1 VLTEEAAVS
10 VRPDD
15 PHALADAVCALVAD
29 EPRRAAMGDAA
40 RALAVEQYAWPAIAK
55 RLEEVYA
62 SVTGI
67 GVAKVRAA

>member
-1 VLTEEAAVS
+1 MP
-10 VRPDD
+10 PDD
-15 PHALADAVCALVAD
+15 PHALADAVCALVTD

-62 SVTGI
+62 GVTGI
-67 GVAKVRAA
+67 GVAKARAA